1 MQKTILG
8 YFVFFVVIFQAE
20 IINTKESVIMVTS
33 GTELQ
38 TAINQAKPGDEIVVV
53 DGLYADWDITV
64 PCVGTE
70 LAPITIRSENPQGV
84 TLSDESTFKVSG
96 SYIIIRDFRFEDCR
110 LLDSC
115 VLLDDALDVRIT
127 QCVFEGAFGRAP
139 VVGVKGSSVG
149 CRIDHCQFI
158 KPEARSIQVIVRGE
172 KSPMRTR
179 IDHNLFQDVPPIPS
193 GNGRETIQIGQSQ
206 PTWGWFSPMTVVENN
221 TFLRCDGEIEIIS
234 NKSSRNTYRN
244 NLFKDCKG
252 ELVMRG
258 ASHCTIEGNRFE
270 NCAGGIRLSG
280 THHRVQNNLITDSQR
295 IGIQLRYGMT
305 KELGGHYQAV
315 GHCLIKNNTIVNSGT
330 IGLFVGSSR
339 NGDAGEKGI
348 SAIAPYSNQI
358 VNNIVV
364 SNQGEVVKIDHAPD
378 NMILDNWFYATDKAS
393 VTGHDGNTVGNPQL
407 TQDHHVP
414 SDSPANGSGASITDT
429 KTGPDA

>member
-1 MQKTILG
+1 MI
-8 YFVFFVVIFQAE
+8 
-20 IINTKESVIMVTS
+20 TS
-33 GTELQ
+33 EAELQ
-38 TAINQAKPGDEIVVV
+38 AAIDQAKSGDEIIIAN
-53 DGLYADWDITV
+53 GLYSDWDVTV

-70 LAPITIRSENPQGV
+70 NAPITIRPENPQGV
-84 TLSDESTFKVSG
+84 VFTDESTFKVSG

-115 VLLDDALDVRIT
+115 VLLDDALEVRIT

-139 VVGVKGSSVG
+139 VIGVKSQSVG

-158 KPEARSIQVIVRGE
+158 KPEARSIQITVRGE

-206 PTWGWFSPMTVVENN
+206 PNWGWFSPMTIVENN

-270 NCAGGIRLSG
+270 NCTGGVRLSG
-280 THHRVQNNLITDSQR
+280 THHRVENNLIVNSER
-295 IGIQLRYGMT
+295 VGIQLRYGMT

-315 GHCLIKNNTIVNSGT
+315 GHCLIKNNTIINSGRV
-330 IGLFVGSSR
+330 GLYVGASR
-339 NGDAGEKGI
+339 NQGAGEKGV
-348 SAIAPYSNQI
+348 STIAPYSNQI
-358 VNNIVV
+358 IKNIVV
-364 SNQGEVVKIDHAPD
+364 SNQGDAVKIDQSPD
-378 NMILDNWFYATDKAS
+378 NMIVDNWFYATDKAS
-393 VTGHDGNTVGNPQL
+393 GSELEGNTVANPQL
-407 TQDHHVP
+407 TPDHHVP
-414 SDSPANGSGASITDT
+414 ANSPANGAGASVTDT

>member
-1 MQKTILG
+1 
-8 YFVFFVVIFQAE
+8 
-20 IINTKESVIMVTS
+20 MVAS
-33 GTELQ
+33 ETELQ
-38 TAINQAKPGDEIVVV
+38 AAIDLAKPGDEIVIA
-53 DGLYADWDITV
+53 DGLYSDWDVTV
-64 PCVGTE
+64 PCIGTE
-70 LAPITIRSENPQGV
+70 KAPITIRPENPQGV
-84 TLSDESTFKVSG
+84 TLTDESTFKVSG
-96 SYIIIRDFRFEDCR
+96 SYIIFRDFRFEDCR

-115 VLLDDALDVRIT
+115 VLLDGAVEVRIT

-139 VVGVKGSSVG
+139 VIGVKGQSVG

-158 KPEARSIQVIVRGE
+158 KPEARSIQISVRGE

-179 IDHNLFQDVPPIPS
+179 IDHNLFQDVPPIPA

-258 ASHCTIEGNRFE
+258 ASHCVIEGNRFE
-270 NCAGGIRLSG
+270 NCTGGVRLSG
-280 THHRVQNNLITDSQR
+280 THHRVENNLIVNSQK

-315 GHCLIKNNTIVNSGT
+315 GHCFIKNNTIINSGT
-330 IGLFVGSSR
+330 IGLYVGSSR
-339 NGDAGEKGI
+339 NQDAGEKGI
-348 SAIAPYSNQI
+348 STIAPYANQI

-364 SNQGEVVKIDHAPD
+364 SNQGDVVKIDQASD
-378 NMILDNWFYATDKAS
+378 NMITDNWFYGTDKTS
-393 VTGHDGNTVGNPQL
+393 VSELDGNTVGNPQL
-407 TQDHHVP
+407 LPDHSVP
-414 SDSPANGSGASITDT
+414 TDSPAHGSGATPTDL

>member
-1 MQKTILG
+1 MQTIIRTC
-8 YFVFFVVIFQAE
+8 FIFFIFQTQIA
-20 IINTKESVIMVTS
+20 NTKESKVMVAS
-33 GTELQ
+33 EVELQ
-38 TAINQAKPGDEIVVV
+38 AAIDQAKPGDEIIITN
-53 DGLYADWDITV
+53 GLYSDWDITV
-64 PCVGTE
+64 PCIGTE
-70 LAPITIRSENPQGV
+70 NAPITIRPESPQGV
-84 TLSDESTFKVSG
+84 TLTDESTFKVSG

-115 VLLDDALDVRIT
+115 ILLDDALEVRVT

-139 VVGVKGSSVG
+139 VIGVKSQSVG

-158 KPEARSIQVIVRGE
+158 KPEARSIQISVRGE

-206 PTWGWFSPMTVVENN
+206 PSWGWFSPMTVVENN

-270 NCAGGIRLSG
+270 NCTGGVRLSG
-280 THHRVQNNLITDSQR
+280 THHRVENNLIINSQK

-315 GHCLIKNNTIVNSGT
+315 GNCLIKNNTIVNSGT
-330 IGLFVGSSR
+330 VGLFVGTSKNR
-339 NGDAGEKGI
+339 DAGEKGI
-348 SAIAPYSNQI
+348 STIAPYNNQI

-364 SNQGEVVKIDHAPD
+364 NNQGDVVKVDQSPN
-378 NMILDNWFYATDKAS
+378 NMIVGNWFYATDKAS
-393 VTGHDGNTVGNPQL
+393 VSELDGNTMGNPQL
-407 TQDHHVP
+407 TPDHSVP
-414 SDSPANGSGASITDT
+414 ADSPASGAGSSIIDI